1 MVGGHAEVGE
11 DCVHLFDVMIPQ
23 EILQIA
29 EVAAYKGE
37 VGIIDDIPF
46 GILVLI
52 ESQQGVKESRANA
65 LLLRR

>member
-1 MVGGHAEVGE
+1 MVGGYAEVGE
-11 DCVHLFDVMIPQ
+11 DCVHLFDIMIPQ

-52 ESQQGVKESRANA
+52 ESQQAPAFSKA
-65 LLLRR
+65 

>member
-46 GILVLI
+46 GIPAGARLL
-52 ESQQGVKESRANA
+52 QGVKESRANA